1 MSYNSILGNLYTGI
15 SPSEL
20 VSRTAKNTGTNLAT
34 GLLAGVDNKALRG
47 AMGMDSDGCSFRFG
61 DGRGRMGMHGD
72 MCGRYDDPLK
82 GAMVSLGMANA
93 APYIAQT
100 GSIIGGPIDSM
111 IGSVHNGI
119 GSAFGMVTSS
129 ISGATGISPNVIGN
143 TLGAGASAITGG
155 YGAVDSAASAIFGA
169 SKAISTSNSGGNIV
183 SSVGKTASSFLSSA
197 TSSISSFF

>member
-34 GLLAGVDNKALRG
+34 GLLAGAANKALRG

-82 GAMVSLGMANA
+82 GAMVSLGMAIA

-111 IGSVHNGI
+111 IGLGRMRTVPPKYSWYLRKSMNKFCFRNSLI
-119 GSAFGMVTSS
+119 SS
-129 ISGATGISPNVIGN
+129 SS
-143 TLGAGASAITGG
+143 
-155 YGAVDSAASAIFGA
+155 
-169 SKAISTSNSGGNIV
+169 SNS
-183 SSVGKTASSFLSSA
+183 LSP
-197 TSSISSFF
+197 FCCPNLR